1 MNQIKKKINSL
12 KSFIKKL
19 GYNINNQNKN
29 LLSKSINNLLK
40 EVNNTPEKNMIETL
54 TIRSMSKA
62 IYSSK
67 NIGHYGLGFSCYTH
81 FTSPIRRYP
90 DLIVHRLLYE
100 CFNEKEIFQIIL
112 LILFVNTHLKKKRM
126 LH

>member
-1 MNQIKKKINSL
+1 M
-12 KSFIKKL
+12 

-29 LLSKSINNLLK
+29 ILSKSINNLLK
-40 EVNNTPEKNMIETL
+40 DVKNKPEKNIIETL

-67 NIGHYGLGFSCYTH
+67 NIGHYGLGFNFYTH

-100 CFNEKEIFQIIL
+100 CIEEKNIFQIIL
-112 LILFVNTHLKKKRM
+112 LILFVNTLHKKKKM